1 MKKIKLTIRER
12 GRFVEIPGLAAFRTP
27 ATVDVTRI
35 KLSILIQ
42 SLHKCGI
49 NNYELISEDEKG
61 KTVYLGKDP
70 ITKLPEKNKE
80 DSQISNRLDRLE
92 GLLLKLVSNGTGQKV
107 ASSEQITNRL
117 SRIERMLKTGQKVV
131 YREKSGDTPIVEEL
145 DDQFIPEI
153 DISDMQISGK
163 TTDVLDKKDKKHVE
177 DAVDLLSSLT
187 KNGGK

>member
-1 MKKIKLTIRER
+1 MKRIKLTIRER
-12 GRFVEIPGLAAFRTP
+12 GRYVEIPGLAAFRTP
-27 ATVDVTRI
+27 AKVDVTRV
-35 KLSILIQ
+35 KLSLLIQ
-42 SLHKCGI
+42 ALHACGV
-49 NNYELISEDEKG
+49 NNYELVSEGGQQFTKDDFKEA
-61 KTVYLGKDP
+61 KTD
-70 ITKLPEKNKE
+70 KE
-80 DSQISNRLDRLE
+80 DPQISNRLDRLE

-131 YREKSGDTPIVEEL
+131 YREKVGDTPIVEEL

-163 TTDVLDKKDKKHVE
+163 TTEVLDKKDKKHVE